1 MNSSRTP
8 IEAGSRFQSIRE
20 GAFGNRRISYW
31 RVESVSRRSEG
42 LDHATLVEE
51 QDPTNIKTL
60 AAAVLLDRRRFLP
73 ADVLAR

>member
-1 MNSSRTP
+1 MNLSRTP

-31 RVESVSRRSEG
+31 RVVSVSRRSEC

-51 QDPTNIKTL
+51 QDPTNIRTL
-60 AAAVLLDRRRFLP
+60 AVAVLLDRGHFLP
-73 ADVLAR
+73 ADVVAR

>member
-42 LDHATLVEE
+42 LDHGLDVHS
-51 QDPTNIKTL
+51 IRL
-60 AAAVLLDRRRFLP
+60 GLDRSGTAVGP
-73 ADVLAR
+73 Q